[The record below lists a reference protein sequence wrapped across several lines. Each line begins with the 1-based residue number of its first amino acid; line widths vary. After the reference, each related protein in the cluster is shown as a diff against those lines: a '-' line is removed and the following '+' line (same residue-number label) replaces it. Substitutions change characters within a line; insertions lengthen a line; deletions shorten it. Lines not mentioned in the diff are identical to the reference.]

1 MTSLLLFLTAL
12 FLLIPRYLASPLPAP
27 ATPSFVSTIP
37 THPSAIPSI
46 PDTTI
51 SPSPGVLNGT
61 DCDAHDKVYQ
71 AAKWMLIIT
80 FAEVNVLGAW
90 LAFKVIRG
98 EREKKG
104 KAAAP
109 TGAVVVVKKE
119 G

>member
-1 MTSLLLFLTAL
+1 
-12 FLLIPRYLASPLPAP
+12 
-27 ATPSFVSTIP
+27 
-37 THPSAIPSI
+37 
-46 PDTTI
+46 
-51 SPSPGVLNGT
+51 
-61 DCDAHDKVYQ
+61 
-71 AAKWMLIIT
+71 MLIIT